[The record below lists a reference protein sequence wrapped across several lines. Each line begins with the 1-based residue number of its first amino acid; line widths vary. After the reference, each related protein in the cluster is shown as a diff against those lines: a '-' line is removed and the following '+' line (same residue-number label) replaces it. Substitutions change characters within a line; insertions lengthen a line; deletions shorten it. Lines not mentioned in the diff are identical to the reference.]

1 MTATISG
8 GTGAQ
13 AYTDARVAEADH
25 ARRKQP
31 SVALVAANLDILGGQ
46 GIQAQALQENL
57 RAEGVDVR
65 LVPVNPAFPRGL
77 RWLRRYPYLRTVV
90 NQMLYLPRLAALW
103 KVDVV
108 HVFAASYFS
117 FLLGPAPAMLAAK
130 LLNKRIILNYH
141 SGEADDHLA
150 HWGVLVHPWLRLAD
164 VIVVPS
170 EYLRDVFARF
180 GYQVRVI
187 PNVVDVSRFRYR
199 ERARIAPRFLSLRNL
214 ERHYGVDVVIR
225 AFALVRRRY
234 PGATLVVG
242 GYGTEEKALKQLVRE
257 LGLDGVRFIGRYSP
271 AEAPRLYAE
280 ADIFLNASVVDNQPV
295 SVLEAFASGLPVIS
309 TPTGDIG
316 AMLRSGAAGVIVRCD
331 DPAAM
336 AVAAEALLQDSSR
349 ALQVARCARSTLDHF
364 SWDHVRDS
372 WADAYGAV
380 EP

>member
-1 MTATISG
+1 MTATISSD
-8 GTGAQ
+8 TDPR
-13 AYTDARVAEADH
+13 AYSDARVAGADH
-25 ARRKQP
+25 ARRERP

-65 LVPVNPAFPRGL
+65 LVPVNPAFPPGL

-90 NQMLYLPRLAALW
+90 NQIFYLPRLSALW

-117 FLLGPAPAMLAAK
+117 FLLGPAPAMLTAK
-130 LLNKRIILNYH
+130 LFNKRVILNYH

-150 HWGVLVHPWLRLAD
+150 HWGVLVHPWLRLANL
-164 VIVVPS
+164 IVVPS

-180 GYQVRVI
+180 GYRVLVI

-199 ERARIAPRFLSLRNL
+199 ERARVAPRFLSLRNL

-242 GYGTEEKALKQLVRE
+242 GYGSEEKALKQLVRD

-271 AEAPRLYAE
+271 EEAPRL
-280 ADIFLNASVVDNQPV
+280 DRKSVV
-295 SVLEAFASGLPVIS
+295 
-309 TPTGDIG
+309 
-316 AMLRSGAAGVIVRCD
+316 
-331 DPAAM
+331 
-336 AVAAEALLQDSSR
+336 
-349 ALQVARCARSTLDHF
+349 
-364 SWDHVRDS
+364 
-372 WADAYGAV
+372 
-380 EP
+380 